1 MHSQMVRLQQSVFSL
16 KKGGS
21 QVQNFLKNEGSKWS
35 EEFKGMDPQQPGL
48 FESKW
53 KEIAAK
59 YPDEMFNAQHAY
71 IERTHYQP
79 VIDKVLKNTGVDL
92 SSRSSVVQDV
102 AWSTSVQHGA
112 ASKIL
117 TDAVNEV
124 KTTTTANSADFD
136 KQLIN
141 QVYKNRTDYVNNLS
155 TLDKSGKASLAERY
169 VNENTHA
176 LEMLS
181 TGE

>member
-1 MHSQMVRLQQSVFSL
+1 
-16 KKGGS
+16 
-21 QVQNFLKNEGSKWS
+21 
-35 EEFKGMDPQQPGL
+35 
-48 FESKW
+48 
-53 KEIAAK
+53 
-59 YPDEMFNAQHAY
+59 MFNAQHAY

-124 KTTTTANSADFD
+124 KITTTANSTEFD

-155 TLDKSGKASLAERY
+155 TLDKSGKASLAARY
-169 VNENTHA
+169 VNENTRA